1 MARDEAEKGLR
12 EEYGRALVPW
22 VDLERKRGQWEG
34 KEVEGAAIECDPRVW
49 CGRFS
54 ALAPESAVEAAFATL
69 AGDVLVR
76 PGQRVLVKVN
86 LGGGLPGCPGSY
98 TDPDLVRGVI
108 RWARA
113 RGAVPVVAEGDQRAC
128 RADTRLLKAR
138 GYDELLLDEG
148 ASFESLSRGERARL
162 QVAGLDAPLDLP
174 MAMLDPHV
182 LVVNAYAP
190 KYHWECGIT
199 AATKNLYGAL
209 YASTKGDFHR
219 VPGVLDRVVAAAARL
234 MRPAISLGGGSFLGS
249 GLGPHF
255 TVPVRIDRLIAH
267 RDVAA
272 GDRFWCD
279 VLDYPWQGVE
289 HLRIARAE
297 GESEPSYQLV
307 EGSIPLEPVAV
318 ARIRRHAVT
327 PRSRARWKQLLWSQ
341 YFVPHRFQRA
351 LYPLAES
358 LAARLNQSFNHPK
371 GDPV

>member
-34 KEVEGAAIECDPRVW
+34 KEVESATIDADARVW
-49 CGRFS
+49 CGPFS
-54 ALAPESAVEAAFATL
+54 ALNPEAAVGAAFSAL
-69 AGDVLVR
+69 DGDALVR

-113 RGAVPVVAEGDQRAC
+113 RGAEVAVAEGDQRAC
-128 RADTRLLKAR
+128 RADARLLKAR

-148 ASFESLSRGERARL
+148 ASFESLSRGERARI
-162 QVAGLDAPLDLP
+162 QVAGLDAPLDVP

-234 MRPAISLGGGSFLGS
+234 MRPAISLGGGTFLGS

-255 TVPVRIDRLIAH
+255 TVPVRIDRLVAH

-279 VLDYPWQGVE
+279 VLDYPWQAVE
-289 HLRIARAE
+289 HLRLALGA
-297 GESEPSYQLV
+297 GASEPRYRLV
-307 EGSIPLEPVAV
+307 EGSTSLDAAAV

-327 PRSRARWKQLLWSQ
+327 PRSRARWKQFLWPQ

-351 LYPLAES
+351 LYPFAET
-358 LAARLNQSFNHPK
+358 LAARLNRSLNHPK
-371 GDPV
+371 GDPI